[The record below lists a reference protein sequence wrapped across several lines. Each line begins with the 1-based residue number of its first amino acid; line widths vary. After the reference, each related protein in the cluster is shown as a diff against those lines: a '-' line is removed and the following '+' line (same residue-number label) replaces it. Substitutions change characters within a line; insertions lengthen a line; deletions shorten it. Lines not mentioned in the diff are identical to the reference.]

1 MKRPLLSTDP
11 DGALLYGKS
20 PSAKWDEK
28 AGRFVRGA
36 VLGLDPGK
44 TTGWCLYAPDHAP
57 LFGLYSLP
65 GDDLGAQ
72 LAGFKF
78 WLEDMIEDHRPAL
91 LALERPFGRAA
102 FTSDL
107 PGTLCGI
114 AHMVAHC
121 RMTRRAEFTASAVK
135 KAMTGNGRAAKSDVI
150 KAVRE
155 RFGVA
160 ALSSHEGDAAAV
172 AIMGWSNAARAAA

>member
-1 MKRPLLSTDP
+1 MS
-11 DGALLYGKS
+11 ALLPCACGPNGICAATCERRVTK
-20 PSAKWDEK
+20 
-28 AGRFVRGA
+28 RITTTA

-44 TTGWCLYAPDHAP
+44 TTGWCVYTPDRTP
-57 LFGLYSLP
+57 LFGLYTLP

-72 LAGFKF
+72 LTGFKF
-78 WLEDMIEDHRPAL
+78 WLEDMLEDHRPAL

-135 KAMTGNGRAAKSDVI
+135 KAMTGSGKAGKADVI
-150 KAVRE
+150 KAVRAK
-155 RFGVA
+155 FGIA
-160 ALSSHEGDAAAV
+160 ALASHEADAAAV
-172 AIMGWSNAARAAA
+172 AVMGWAKGAQA

>member
-1 MKRPLLSTDP
+1 MMRGQFRPLLSD
-11 DGALLYGKS
+11 
-20 PSAKWDEK
+20 
-28 AGRFVRGA
+28 RR

-44 TTGWCLYAPDHAP
+44 TTGWCLYSPHTTP
-57 LFGLYSLP
+57 RFGLYTLP

-78 WLEDMIEDHRPAL
+78 WLDDMIEDHLPLL

-121 RMTRRAEFTASAVK
+121 HMIQRREFTASAVK
-135 KAMTGNGRAAKSDVI
+135 KGMTGDGRAPKGAVI
-150 KAVRE
+150 AAVRS
-155 RFGVA
+155 RFGVP
-160 ALSSHEGDAAAV
+160 ALASHEADAAAV
-172 AIMGWSNAARAAA
+172 AVMAWAQEAQRLPA